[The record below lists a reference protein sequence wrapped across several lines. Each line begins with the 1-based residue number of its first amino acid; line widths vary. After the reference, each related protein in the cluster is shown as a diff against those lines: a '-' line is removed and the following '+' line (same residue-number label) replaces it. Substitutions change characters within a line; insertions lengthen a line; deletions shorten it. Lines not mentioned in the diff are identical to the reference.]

1 MALES
6 GRFLVIPAPSGDGGA
21 DRACVPG
28 SEVPIRARRLLAV
41 IALLFSVAA
50 VGACG
55 GESPTTPSGAPTP
68 EDSIAPSN
76 PAGRP
81 DLDAAEEVARDIE
94 VPWGLAFLPDGAA
107 LVAERDSGRIVRV
120 AAGRAPEQVYRLSGV
135 AARGEGGLLGLAVAP
150 DYAESRYV
158 YAYFTSEA
166 DNRIVRFRLDGPPE
180 PIVTGIAKA
189 GNHNGG
195 RIAFGPDGMLY
206 AGTGDAGESGRSQD
220 PASLNGKILR
230 STPEGLPAPGNPYP
244 GSPVYSLG
252 HRNVQG
258 LAWDR
263 AGRLFAAEFGQNRFD
278 EINLIEPGRNYGWP
292 DVEGGGGADRGFTD
306 PLLTWTTAEASPSG
320 IAITGDILYVAALRG
335 QRLWTVPL
343 ADGRVGGP
351 RAELRD
357 RYGRL
362 RTVEAAPDGA
372 LWLTTSNTDGRGD
385 PASGD
390 DRVLRFPAR

>member
-1 MALES
+1 MA
-6 GRFLVIPAPSGDGGA
+6 
-21 DRACVPG
+21 PG
-28 SEVPIRARRLLAV
+28 
-41 IALLFSVAA
+41 
-50 VGACG
+50 
-55 GESPTTPSGAPTP
+55 
-68 EDSIAPSN
+68 N

-81 DLDAAEEVARDIE
+81 DLDAAEEVAKDIE

-120 AAGRAPEQVYRLSGV
+120 AAGRAPEQVYRLPDV

-150 DYAESRYV
+150 DYAESRYI
-158 YAYFTSEA
+158 YAYFTSET

-180 PIVTGIAKA
+180 PIVTGIAEA

-292 DVEGGGGADRGFTD
+292 DVEGAGGADHGFTD

-343 ADGRVGGP
+343 EDGRVGGP

>member
-1 MALES
+1 MALGS
-6 GRFLVIPAPSGDGGA
+6 GRFLVIPAPSGGGGA
-21 DRACVPG
+21 DRAGAPG
-28 SEVPIRARRLLAV
+28 SESPIRAPRLLAV

-55 GESPTTPSGAPTP
+55 GESPTTPSGAPTTGT
-68 EDSIAPSN
+68 IAPSN

-107 LVAERDSGRIVRV
+107 LVAERDSGRILRV
-120 AAGRAPEQVYRLSGV
+120 AAGRAPEQVYRLPGV

-158 YAYFTSEA
+158 YAYFTSET

-230 STPEGLPAPGNPYP
+230 STPEGLPAPGNPFP

-320 IAITGDILYVAALRG
+320 IAITGGILYVAALRG

-343 ADGRVGGP
+343 EDGRVGGP